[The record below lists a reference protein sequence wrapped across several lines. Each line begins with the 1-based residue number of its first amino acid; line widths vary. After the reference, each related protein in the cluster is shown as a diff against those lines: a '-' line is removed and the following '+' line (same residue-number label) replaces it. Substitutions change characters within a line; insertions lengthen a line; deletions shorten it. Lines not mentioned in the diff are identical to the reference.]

1 MGNLFFEFSLL
12 ILVLFI
18 WDQAFRVRTRNDNQ
32 DLDFQGGMS
41 MILEHSYTQ
50 KKTSVNRN
58 KKSAFINRTNELD
71 YLKHWIGIEPD
82 HILFVYGPKSSGKT
96 TILAKF
102 IEKHLNNKF
111 FDIKHFNL
119 REILIHTY
127 SDFIGAFFEIDYSK
141 SPKGVKQKR
150 EYNLKLF
157 KLSKEIITNLE
168 NKSLDPF
175 VVMKKELQ
183 KIVTKNKCPIIIID
197 ELQALEDIYLN
208 GQRELLK
215 ELFNFFVALTKESH
229 LCHVLIASSDGF
241 FLNKLYNDSKL
252 TKTSAFFEI
261 DYLSKKDVCHWLTHL
276 EQESGINDYHLKNE
290 QIETIWNYLG
300 GSMFEISCLLGD
312 LVLTA
317 HNNQIDNQNLFNAID
332 RLIQLNIGKIEH
344 FAGVFDNKFEL
355 LKKILNL
362 LSSQDVFRQRD
373 LKSLIAENWYDGPAL
388 IQELNHLVR
397 MNILHF
403 NPTTARYNLH
413 GKSMFFG
420 LKAFVENDS

>member
-1 MGNLFFEFSLL
+1 MKL
-12 ILVLFI
+12 
-18 WDQAFRVRTRNDNQ
+18 QTP
-32 DLDFQGGMS
+32 
-41 MILEHSYTQ
+41 YTQ
-50 KKTSVNRN
+50 KENFVNR
-58 KKSAFINRTNELD
+58 KKKTAFINRTKELD
-71 YLKHWIGIEPD
+71 YLKHWISEIPNY
-82 HILFVYGPKSSGKT
+82 ILFVYGPKSSGKT
-96 TILAKF
+96 TLLVKF
-102 IEKHLNNKF
+102 IETHLNNKF

-127 SDFIGAFFEIDYSK
+127 SDFIGAFFEIDDSK
-141 SPKGVKQKR
+141 SSKGVKQKR

-157 KLSKEIITNLE
+157 KLSKEIITSLE
-168 NKSLDPF
+168 SKSLDPF

-183 KIVTKNKCPIIIID
+183 KIVKKNKCPIIIID

-241 FLNKLYNDSKL
+241 FLNKLFNDSKL
-252 TKTSAFFEI
+252 SKTSSFFEI
-261 DYLSKKDVCHWLTHL
+261 DYLPKNDVWHWLTHL

-290 QIETIWNYLG
+290 QIETIWHYLG

-312 LVLTA
+312 LVPIA
-317 HNNQIDNQNLFNAID
+317 QNNQIDNQNLFNAID

-355 LKKILNL
+355 LKKILNI
-362 LSSQDVFRQRD
+362 LSTQDVFRQRD
-373 LKSLIAENWYDGPAL
+373 LKSLVADNWYDGPAL
-388 IQELNHLVR
+388 IQELNNLVR

-420 LKAFVENDS
+420 LKVFVENDS